1 MWLVQIFLPLEADTG
16 GAFCNVK
23 EELTKRFGGLTAY
36 NRAPAEGL
44 WRNGNK
50 KEKDEIVIVEVMT
63 DELDHEWWRDFRKRL
78 ERRLHQDEL
87 VVRAQQLERL

>member
-50 KEKDEIVIVEVMT
+50 KEKDEIVIVEG
-63 DELDHEWWRDFRKRL
+63 DD
-78 ERRLHQDEL
+78 RRTGPR
-87 VVRAQQLERL
+87 VVARVSQAAGTAATSR